1 MQMSMRL
8 CLFSSYFAESMLP
21 AYVRIWLEQLL
32 PFFDQLVL
40 LGNDDKM
47 LDMSELQWL
56 ADRRILYRPVR
67 NEGYDFG
74 MWQKAL
80 ADIDMSGVQR
90 LALVNDSC
98 ILFAPLDIF
107 FDWFDQ
113 SKLDV
118 GGMLESQSYT
128 RHMQS
133 FFLVFNGR
141 AAQAARD
148 YIVAHPVSRL
158 GYDEIVRTFELGLS
172 QRFYEDT
179 NFRVGV
185 RFPTTPHAPRDD
197 PSYFFIDELLRA
209 GMPLIKKKMLGRQGP
224 GSAVRRLVMQGI
236 DPAPEARVQLICDLH
251 QIDGQRAA
259 QLFDEALTSGQKQR
273 RRFMRR
279 VLRYR
284 LERLLRQWFGAMWQ
298 PGRRPQKP

>member
-1 MQMSMRL
+1 MRL
-8 CLFSSYFAESMLP
+8 CLFSSYFTGQALP
-21 AYVRIWLEQLL
+21 PYVRVWLEQLL

-40 LGNDDKM
+40 LSNDDKT
-47 LDMSELQWL
+47 LDVSELQWL

-80 ADIDMSGVQR
+80 ADIDMHDVQR

-98 ILFAPLDIF
+98 ILFAPLDVF
-107 FDWFDQ
+107 FNWFDQ
-113 SKLDV
+113 AELDI

-128 RHMQS
+128 RHLQS
-133 FFLVFNGR
+133 FFLVLNRR

-148 YIVAHPVSRL
+148 YLVAHPVGGL

-172 QRFYEDT
+172 RRFYEDT
-179 NFRVGV
+179 DFRVGV
-185 RFPTTPHAPRDD
+185 RFPTTPRAPRDD
-197 PSYFFIDELLRA
+197 PSYFFIDDLLRA
-209 GMPLIKKKMLGRQGP
+209 GMPLIKKKMLARQGP

-236 DPAPEARVQLICDLH
+236 DPAPEARVRLICALH
-251 QIDGQRAA
+251 QIDGKHAA
-259 QLFDEALTSGQKQR
+259 QLFGDALASGQKQR
-273 RRFMRR
+273 HRFTRR

-284 LERLLRQWFGAMWQ
+284 LERWWQHWLGAMWQ